1 MSRKASRE
9 MAMKLLYQLDF
20 HKEKRQEQ
28 FDVYLG
34 EVSVEE
40 KDMSY
45 VKDIVDGVEKN
56 LELIDSYI
64 EQNSKGWKI
73 SRISRVNIAIL
84 RLAIYE
90 LTHRNDIPI
99 NVSINEAVELTKK
112 YSTKDDSAFVNG
124 LLGKIPSCEKSD
136 LSKKGEE

>member
-20 HKEKRQEQ
+20 HKEQRQEQ
-28 FDVYLG
+28 YEVYLG
-34 EVSVEE
+34 EVSVED
-40 KDMSY
+40 KDQDY
-45 VKDIVDGVEKN
+45 VKDIVDGVEQN
-56 LELIDSYI
+56 LEQIDAYI

-90 LTHRNDIPI
+90 IIKRDDIPV
-99 NVSINEAVELTKK
+99 NVSINEAVELAKR
-112 YSTKDDSAFVNG
+112 YSTKDDSAFING
-124 LLGKIPSCEKSD
+124 LLGKITPCEKS
-136 LSKKGEE
+136 LNVKKGE